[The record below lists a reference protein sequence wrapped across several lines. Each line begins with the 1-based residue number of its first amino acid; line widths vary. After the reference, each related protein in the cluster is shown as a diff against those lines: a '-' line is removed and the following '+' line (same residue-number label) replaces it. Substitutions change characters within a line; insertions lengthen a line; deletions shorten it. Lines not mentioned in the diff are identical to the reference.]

1 MLDASASSARP
12 RPSQGGSALVLW
24 LGVWL
29 LLGAACFMAAN
40 AAWQLWFVGRIFPGV
55 SVSHVPL
62 SGLTRREAG
71 LALQASG
78 LSAPTQPVLAS
89 RGDRHW
95 VLDGQVAATA
105 QDLEALVDAAYR
117 QGRDG
122 ALARNV
128 WNRWRLLW
136 QGVNLMPDAVFAAPA
151 VDRFVQRVAAD
162 MATPPRAAVA
172 IGAAQW
178 PARPGT
184 VVDTEALVRAL
195 GRALADGTP
204 RAVTVELAAS
214 PPAPPAPA
222 AATAM
227 PAPLLVTHAQAA
239 PQFALDPAFLAT
251 ALAHRD
257 PRQADTDALARRVR
271 TWAPLFAS
279 PPRDV
284 TVRFDETRGA
294 LTVVEPSRVGVA
306 LDVEGTVQA
315 IVAALA
321 AGRPEAELQL
331 RLTPPALT
339 HRDLPALGI
348 RERVGRS
355 VTYFQGSS
363 AARVHN
369 IDLTTQQFAGVL
381 IPPGAA
387 FSFNETVG
395 PITVAAGYADAAII
409 WGDRTAVGVGGGV
422 CQVSTTIFRAA
433 LHAGL
438 PIEERHNHG
447 YVVSW
452 YGLPGQ
458 DATIYTPHV
467 DLKFRNDTAAY
478 LLLQPV
484 LDTAQGVLAFD
495 LFGTRPDRTV
505 RLTEPRIS
513 RRVEPPAPV
522 YLEDPS
528 LPPGATRLAETAKQG
543 STVVVERLIT
553 ENGATRTERFVSVY
567 QPWRAVYLVGPQP
580 GATDAASV
588 REARDGAA

>member
-1 MLDASASSARP
+1 M
-12 RPSQGGSALVLW
+12 
-24 LGVWL
+24 
-29 LLGAACFMAAN
+29 GAAGFMAAN
-40 AAWQLWFVGRIFPGV
+40 VAWPIWFVGRIFPGV
-55 SVSHVPL
+55 AVSHVPL

-71 LALQASG
+71 LALQARG

-105 QDLEALVDAAYR
+105 QEREALVEAAYR

-122 ALARNV
+122 TLPQNV
-128 WNRWRLLW
+128 RTRWRLLW

-172 IGAAQW
+172 IGAAQL

-184 VVDTEALVRAL
+184 RVDTEALVRAI

-204 RAVTVELAAS
+204 RAVAVELAAY
-214 PPAPPAPA
+214 PPAPPVPA
-222 AATAM
+222 AATAAL
-227 PAPLLVTHAQAA
+227 PAPLLVAHAQAA

-251 ALAHRD
+251 AIAQREPL
-257 PRQADTDALARRVR
+257 QVDTDALARRVR
-271 TWAPLFAS
+271 AWAPLFAS

-284 TVRFDETRGA
+284 AVRFDETRGA
-294 LTVVEPSRVGVA
+294 LTVAEPSRVGVA

-315 IVAALA
+315 IVAALE
-321 AGRPEAELQL
+321 AGRPAAELQL

-339 HRDLPALGI
+339 SRDLPALGI

-395 PITVAAGYADAAII
+395 PITVAEGYADAAII

-433 LHAGL
+433 LNAGL

-478 LLLQPV
+478 LLVQPT
-484 LDTAQGVLAFD
+484 LDTARGVLAFD

-505 RLTEPRIS
+505 RLTDPRIS
-513 RRVEPPAPV
+513 RRVEPPEPV

-528 LPPGATRLAETAKQG
+528 LPPGETRLAETAKQG
-543 STVVVERLIT
+543 STVVVERIIT
-553 ENGATRTERFVSVY
+553 ENGVARTERFVSVY

-580 GATDAASV
+580 SATDAASV
-588 REARDGAA
+588 REARAVAA